1 MKQRLTIAQRSDAK
15 TAISLVMN
23 AVEACETGDEA
34 LELALNLLHGAAA
47 ALVGVTSHDYAVEY
61 LRTLTG
67 VIERE
72 ACDEKLSRGN

>member
-1 MKQRLTIAQRSDAK
+1 MKSLTLAQRSDAK
-15 TAISLVMN
+15 TAISLVMR

-47 ALVGVTSHDYAVEY
+47 ALVGVSGHDYAVEY
-61 LRTLTG
+61 LRTLTA

-72 ACDEKLSRGN
+72 SFDEKMARGN